1 MPCKPIHATPLTPPT
16 SNLPSWS
23 SGIAKDRSKIMFPVP
38 FPAKRPAGGSAEI
51 APDTCRSL
59 MAKVNQAYEKLLKMT
74 ITPTLPLDW
83 GLHMFSLTTRSDIG
97 GDPTWVS
104 CD

>member
-1 MPCKPIHATPLTPPT
+1 
-16 SNLPSWS
+16 
-23 SGIAKDRSKIMFPVP
+23 
-38 FPAKRPAGGSAEI
+38 
-51 APDTCRSL
+51 